1 MNLAA
6 IHIQKNKAGLSD
18 QQYRQL
24 LVDCAGVSSSKQLD
38 ETGYKAVMKELY
50 RMSQPVYD
58 PNAEKTPQER
68 KIWALW
74 YELRE
79 LLPEQEKTSRYLFG
93 IVRKAAGVQTL
104 RSLSDL
110 SGKQAHSAIEA
121 LKIKLETT
129 RASVEV
135 PF

>member
-24 LVDCAGVSSSKQLD
+24 LLDCAGVNSSKQLD

-50 RMSQPVYD
+50 SMTQPTYD
-58 PNAEKTPQER
+58 PNVERSPQEK

-79 LLPEQEKTSRYLFG
+79 LLPEQERTPRYLFG
-93 IVRKAAGVQTL
+93 IIKRVAGVEKI
-104 RSLSDL
+104 RALSEL
-110 SGKQAHSAIEA
+110 SSSQMHKCIEA
-121 LKIKLETT
+121 LKRKLDE
-129 RASVEV
+129 EIQKQQV